1 MLAGPKIVS
10 LARTKNNTVFTKKA
24 LNPYEK
30 KIWLM
35 GRDGETNPNFQSWYS
50 NVVVVFSLK

>member
-1 MLAGPKIVS
+1 LFPWQEQKTILFS
-10 LARTKNNTVFTKKA
+10 QKKA